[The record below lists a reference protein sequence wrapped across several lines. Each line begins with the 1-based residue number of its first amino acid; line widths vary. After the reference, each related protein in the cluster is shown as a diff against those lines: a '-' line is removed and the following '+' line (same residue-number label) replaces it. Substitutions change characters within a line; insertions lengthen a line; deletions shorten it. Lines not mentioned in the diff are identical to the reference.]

1 MSGKT
6 ELKIFDDHPPQV
18 VIEAGYFEDIHP
30 QTSMD
35 DATNLEFVVPASNM
49 DYLDLNDTL
58 LSVRVKVVKAADG
71 STLDATKDKP
81 VASNYFMHSL
91 FSDVTLHL
99 NDTVIE
105 GGTQLYPYKA
115 VMESELNFNGEAKKT
130 QLLMAGL
137 EETVAS
143 RKAWLAGSKVL
154 ELVGPLRLDFLNQ
167 PKYLLP
173 GVSVRIRMTRANSN
187 FSLTYA
193 AGDTEPEDNIWKIV
207 MEKAILYVRRVKVHP
222 AIIKAHEFGLQ
233 TKNALYPY
241 TRSKVITFTVPTG
254 STSYFK
260 DNIFSSHLLPKVVI
274 IGIVKG
280 SGFSGTVKH
289 RSLYFGNFGVNRVDL
304 LRNGQSIPYRSG
316 YQCDFDGELI
326 NDVYLRSIYQNMNS
340 LNTNNGCGLTI
351 KQFKD
356 GAAFFVFNLTPDFD
370 LNERQTVRDSNL
382 RLDLSFKK
390 ALTEAINVIA
400 YACYDATL
408 QITKNR
414 EIIQD
419 GFT

>member
-18 VIEAGYFEDIHP
+18 VVEAGYFEDIHP

-35 DATNLEFVVPASNM
+35 DSINLEFSVPASNV

-58 LSVRVKVVKAADG
+58 LSLQVKVVKSDG
-71 STLDATKDKP
+71 TALTDKDNP

-91 FSDVTLHL
+91 FSDISLSL

-105 GGTQLYPYKA
+105 GGSQLYPYKA
-115 VMESELNFNGEAKKT
+115 VIESELNFNGEAKKT
-130 QLLMAGL
+130 QLLMSGH
-137 EETVAS
+137 EYGVVP
-143 RKAWLAGSKVL
+143 RKAWIAKSKVL
-154 ELVGPLRLDFLNQ
+154 ELIGPLRLDFLNH

-173 GVSVRIRMTRANSN
+173 GVAVRIRLTRASSN
-187 FSLTYA
+187 FSLTWA
-193 AGDTEPEDNIWKIV
+193 TGDTEPEENSWKIV
-207 MEKAILYVRRVKVHP
+207 IAKAILYVRRVKVHP
-222 AIIKAHEFGLQ
+222 AVLKAHNFGLQ

-241 TRSKVITFTVPTG
+241 TRSKVITFIVPQG
-254 STSYFK
+254 SSTYFK
-260 DNIFSSHLLPKVVI
+260 DNIFSSNLLPKVVV
-274 IGIVKG
+274 IGLVKG
-280 SGFSGTVKH
+280 TAFSGSVKH
-289 RSLYFGNFGVNRVDL
+289 RSLWYGNYGVNRVDL
-304 LRNGQSIPYRSG
+304 LRNGQSIPYRTG
-316 YQCDFDGELI
+316 YQCDFDTDLF

-340 LNTNNGCGLTI
+340 LNTNNGCGITVDH
-351 KQFKD
+351 FKE
-356 GAAFFVFNLTPDFD
+356 GITLFVFNLTPDFD
-370 LNERQTVRDSNL
+370 LSERQTVRDSNL

-390 ALTEAINVIA
+390 ALTHAINVVA

-408 QITKNR
+408 QITKNG

>member
-18 VIEAGYFEDIHP
+18 VIETGYFEDIHP
-30 QTSMD
+30 QTSVD
-35 DATNLEFVVPASNM
+35 DSINLEFAIPASNV

-58 LSVRVKVVKAADG
+58 LSLQVKVVKADG
-71 STLDATKDKP
+71 SQLDGTKDKP
-81 VASNYFMHSL
+81 VPSDYFMHSL
-91 FSDVTLHL
+91 FSDITLHL
-99 NDTVIE
+99 NDTTVE
-105 GGTQLYPYKA
+105 GGSQMYPYKA

-130 QLLMAGL
+130 QLSMAGK
-137 EETVAS
+137 EDAVAP
-143 RKAWLAGSKVL
+143 RKAWVAGSKIL
-154 ELVGPLRLDFLNQ
+154 EMIGPLRLDFLNQ

-173 GVSVRIRMTRANSN
+173 GVSVRIRMTRANHN
-187 FSLTYA
+187 FSLSWAT
-193 AGDTEPEDNIWKIV
+193 GDSEPDDNSWKIV
-207 MEKAILYVRRVKVHP
+207 IVKAILYVRRVKVHP

-241 TRSKVITFTVPTG
+241 TRSKVITFVVPTG
-254 STSYFK
+254 SSTYFK
-260 DNIFSSHLLPKVVI
+260 DNIFSSHLLPKVVV
-274 IGIVKG
+274 IGLVKG
-280 SGFSGTVKH
+280 AAFAGTVKH
-289 RSLYFGNFGVNRVDL
+289 RALWYSNYGVSRVDL
-304 LRNGQSIPYRSG
+304 LRNGQSIPYRTG
-316 YQCDFDGELI
+316 YQCDFENDLY

-340 LNTNNGCGLTI
+340 LNTNNGCGITL
-351 KQFKD
+351 KQFKE
-356 GAAFFVFNLTPDFD
+356 GSTFFVFNLTPDFD

-414 EIIQD
+414 DIIQD
-419 GFT
+419 GFA